1 VASFDP
7 LAAYLA
13 ADALLDCAVTALA
26 RTVDGAPAKR
36 FVAFGEV
43 PLDSCCDGLLW
54 VRLTRAIN
62 TEPFPVESVDT
73 TKCLTAVPAGTF
85 EVVVARC
92 VPVPGARGMQRAQ
105 GIDPAAS
112 DDLARRTLADVWA
125 LQTGLSCCLLQWTN
139 DVLAPRRSAFM
150 GTDVIGPQGGC
161 LMVAT
166 TVMLELGSLGC

>member
-85 EVVVARC
+85 EVVVAR
-92 VPVPGARGMQRAQ
+92 
-105 GIDPAAS
+105 
-112 DDLARRTLADVWA
+112 RTLADVWA